1 MGWLAFGVLYSA
13 TYAASGA
20 LLSHHPLLVWF
31 RSVALL
37 APPLLGVFAILRRR
51 HLWTGCHWLFWA
63 TIALGLVMSALGVL
77 GWTIDDLLLDRQTS
91 WLGWHGVFALFGSV
105 APLLALLAQPHRGSR
120 ESVTATTAVDIA
132 GIAVLAGFLYSHFVI
147 APDLLP
153 ETGQKSSLPLL
164 ILSELQQCLVLAGM
178 VGAVIIGR
186 DTPWAAA
193 YRRLALG
200 LFVNLLTLTLS
211 NTDIWQ
217 GAYRTAFV
225 YDFTWILPF
234 VFYPWAAEAAP
245 ASIATVSEGDDR
257 LSTPSRPWVIFAV
270 LGIIPFIDYGLR
282 RATPPGPLDGFHD
295 LSTAVTVVSALP
307 LLLARLAVEHSERRQ
322 ADSRLRLLAAAT
334 EQADELIFI
343 FQQNGHFQYANAA
356 FCRHVGYSLA
366 ELNTM
371 AFCDVLAEESAP
383 QAAAIL
389 EAARTGASWRGALV
403 RRRKDGSTFPASST
417 IVPLSDLPVGLAH
430 FVGVERNVTED
441 VRLREQLIH
450 TERLS
455 AVGQLVSGVAHEL
468 NNPLQTIMA
477 FSDLLIP
484 AERRQQTRRDLE
496 QIRTEAQRAGKIVR
510 NLLTFVRRSASER
523 SAVDL
528 GEVVRRTV
536 ALRGYELAMAN
547 IDVQVRDAKKLP
559 AVVVNREEIQQVLL
573 NLILNAEQAM
583 RDAHGR
589 GRLVIRTDARD
600 TGVVCEI
607 EDDGPGIP
615 AGLAGQI
622 FEPFFSTK
630 GVGKGTGLGL
640 SIALGIAEAHGGTL
654 ALIPSASGS
663 CFRLTLPVSQD
674 IALARVEPARETRA
688 VRTGGS
694 RRALVVDD
702 EPAVRRSLRRLLLS
716 RRFSVDLAK
725 DGLVAAHLL
734 NERRYDVVLCD
745 VRMPK
750 MGGIALYSRI
760 DSRHPEVLPGFAFI
774 SGDILNAELQQF
786 AEQSQIPL
794 LSKPFTAEQLDSFL
808 ERLRQVSSP
817 S

>member
-1 MGWLAFGVLYSA
+1 MA
-13 TYAASGA
+13 
-20 LLSHHPLLVWF
+20 
-31 RSVALL
+31 
-37 APPLLGVFAILRRR
+37 
-51 HLWTGCHWLFWA
+51 
-63 TIALGLVMSALGVL
+63 
-77 GWTIDDLLLDRQTS
+77 
-91 WLGWHGVFALFGSV
+91 
-105 APLLALLAQPHRGSR
+105 
-120 ESVTATTAVDIA
+120 
-132 GIAVLAGFLYSHFVI
+132 
-147 APDLLP
+147 
-153 ETGQKSSLPLL
+153 LL
-164 ILSELQQCLVLAGM
+164 ILSELQQFLVLAGM
-178 VGAVIIGR
+178 VVAVVIGR
-186 DTPWAAA
+186 GTPWAAT

-200 LFVNLLTLTLS
+200 MLVNLITLTLS

-234 VFYPWAAEAAP
+234 VFFPWAAEAAP
-245 ASIATVSEGDDR
+245 ASIATAAQGDDR
-257 LSTPSRPWVIFAV
+257 LSTPSRPWVIFGV
-270 LGIIPFIDYGLR
+270 LGVIPFIDYGLR
-282 RATPPGPLDGFHD
+282 RAAPPGPLDSFHD

-307 LLLARLAVEHSERRQ
+307 LLMARLAVERGERRQ

-356 FCRHVGYSLA
+356 FCGHVGYSLA

-371 AFCDVLAEESAP
+371 AFCDVVAEESA
-383 QAAAIL
+383 AEVATIL
-389 EAARTGASWRGALV
+389 DTVRTGTSWRGTLT

-417 IVPLSDLPVGLAH
+417 IVPLTDLPVGLAH
-430 FVGVERNVTED
+430 FVGVERNVTEE

-468 NNPLQTIMA
+468 NNPLQSIMA
-477 FSDLLIP
+477 FADLLIQD
-484 AERRQQTRRDLE
+484 ERRRQTRRDLE
-496 QIRTEAQRAGKIVR
+496 QVRGEAQRAGKIVR

-523 SAVDL
+523 SAVALNDI
-528 GEVVRRTV
+528 VQRTV

-547 IDVQVRDAKKLP
+547 IEVEERYGKNLP
-559 AVVVNREEIQQVLL
+559 EVTVNREEIQQVIL

-589 GRLVIRTDARD
+589 GRLVIRTDSRD
-600 TGVVCEI
+600 TVVVCEI
-607 EDDGPGIP
+607 EDDGPGVP

-640 SIALGIAEAHGGTL
+640 SIALGIAEAHGGAL
-654 ALIPSASGS
+654 ALVPSTGGS
-663 CFRLTLPVSQD
+663 CFRLTLPVSQS
-674 IALARVEPARETRA
+674 AAWARAEPALEPRTVRTRA
-688 VRTGGS
+688 GH
-694 RRALVVDD
+694 RALVIDD
-702 EPAVRRSLRRLLLS
+702 EPAVRRSLQRLLRN

-725 DGLVAAHLL
+725 DGQVAADLL
-734 NERRYDVVLCD
+734 KESRYDVVLCD

-760 DSRHPEVLPGFAFI
+760 NTWHRESLPGFAFI
-774 SGDILNAELQQF
+774 SGDILNADLQLF
-786 AEQSQIPL
+786 VERSQIPL

-808 ERLRQVSSP
+808 ERLGPVSLP